1 MTEIVGSIKQPLFC
15 QFGLLAASC
24 FLKCPSFYHHLLSTQ
39 LAFLLSLAPQ
49 GKAAQLA
56 PL

>member
-1 MTEIVGSIKQPLFC
+1 MTEIVGSIKPLPGN
-15 QFGLLAASC
+15 FGSLFASR
-24 FLKCPSFYHHLLSTQ
+24 LQCPSFYHHLITTQ